1 MTDTPTGVSADNTF
15 IASVQLSGSAYN
27 DWPVVAETYRALL
40 ANIRQRPGVRAAG
53 ASTFLPFEPGW
64 PVPFTI
70 EGAPPPLPNEAPLA
84 QYHTVTDGY
93 FEAMGARMVS
103 GRALS
108 ERDKADMPGAVVV
121 NETLAK
127 RYLGDAPAVGRH
139 LLTTA
144 TGIGPLGRRI
154 TADGR
159 LEVVGVVA
167 DIRNTLLG
175 QRLEPAIYFAG
186 GQFPFRSMFM
196 AIDAGTPAA
205 GHAALQGALKDL
217 APAIPAA
224 EPGSWAERVRKHSAE
239 PRLLMTLLVF
249 FAGLAALLAALGVY
263 GLFSWSVALRQRE
276 LAIRLTLG
284 ARPAGVGA
292 RLLQQAAV
300 LVVIGLSGGWLLVKV
315 AEHTLSRVLFEVS
328 PNDPGSLAAAGTLLL
343 VASLVA
349 CIAPAWRAMTVD
361 PVEGLRAE

>member
-1 MTDTPTGVSADNTF
+1 
-15 IASVQLSGSAYN
+15 
-27 DWPVVAETYRALL
+27 
-40 ANIRQRPGVRAAG
+40 
-53 ASTFLPFEPGW
+53 
-64 PVPFTI
+64 
-70 EGAPPPLPNEAPLA
+70 
-84 QYHTVTDGY
+84 
-93 FEAMGARMVS
+93 
-103 GRALS
+103 
-108 ERDKADMPGAVVV
+108 
-121 NETLAK
+121 
-127 RYLGDAPAVGRH
+127 
-139 LLTTA
+139 
-144 TGIGPLGRRI
+144 
-154 TADGR
+154 
-159 LEVVGVVA
+159 
-167 DIRNTLLG
+167 
-175 QRLEPAIYFAG
+175 
-186 GQFPFRSMFM
+186 
-196 AIDAGTPAA
+196 
-205 GHAALQGALKDL
+205 
-217 APAIPAA
+217 
-224 EPGSWAERVRKHSAE
+224 
-239 PRLLMTLLVF
+239 MTLLVF